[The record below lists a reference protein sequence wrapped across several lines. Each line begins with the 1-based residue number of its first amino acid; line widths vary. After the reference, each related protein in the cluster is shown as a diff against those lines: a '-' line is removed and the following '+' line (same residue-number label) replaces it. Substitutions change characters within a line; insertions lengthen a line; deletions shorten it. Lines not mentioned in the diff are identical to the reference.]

1 MGHDKLFKKKKTVLT
16 RVQNI
21 RKPRRIL
28 IVCEGEKTEPNY
40 FKKFPENPFVY
51 DDIDVHG
58 KGYNTVSL
66 VTEAIRLKNEAI
78 QKKNPYI
85 ETWCVF
91 DRDDFPI
98 ESFTNAIKLAEKN
111 QIKCAYSVEAFEL
124 WYMLHFYYYD
134 TALSRKQ
141 YREKLSELLGKPYMK
156 NDTEMFEILR
166 KRQSRAIQNAQR
178 LYNKQYKMP
187 IKDQNPVTTVFRLVN
202 RLIE

>member
-1 MGHDKLFKKKKTVLT
+1 MGHDKLFTKKKTVLT

-40 FKKFPENPFVY
+40 FNKFPENPYVY
-51 DDIDVHG
+51 DDIDVYG

-66 VTEAIRLKNEAI
+66 VSETIRLKNEAL

-91 DRDDFPI
+91 DRDDFPL
-98 ESFTNAIKLAEKN
+98 ESFVNAIKLAEKN
-111 QIKCAYSVEAFEL
+111 RIKCAYSVEAFEL
-124 WYMLHFYYYD
+124 WYMLHFNYYD

-141 YREKLSELLGKPYMK
+141 YQEKLSELLGKPYMK
-156 NDTEMFEILR
+156 NDGEMFGILR
-166 KRQSRAIQNAQR
+166 KRQSRAIQNAQK
-178 LYNKQYKMP
+178 LYDKLYKLP
-187 IKDQNPVTTVFRLVN
+187 IKDQNPFTTVFMLVN
-202 RLIE
+202 RLIG